1 MNNIYFMCENCGI
14 ETNGI
19 TFVNG
24 MKFCA
29 KCYHQIFGKDNQQT
43 EITQLKQQ
51 LAEKQNEIA
60 ELEQDLE
67 FTTKTANELIEIK
80 HKLEQELA
88 ELKSKYENCENERLQ
103 NRMDYLTMKN
113 KWLNSEKK
121 LAELKEKAIVV
132 PVKLG
137 DTIYVVPSKTNYEI
151 NIINKHKERNKVY
164 EYVVSE
170 IRYNK
175 YGYSVV
181 CELDNIP
188 FYFNYERAKRCC
200 EHFDTE
206 KFYGETWFTTEQEAQ
221 AKLKEIQGN
230 E

>member
-1 MNNIYFMCENCGI
+1 MEELVKKLKIGEKYNQNYSINEI
-14 ETNGI
+14 IKILE
-19 TFVNG
+19 
-24 MKFCA
+24 
-29 KCYHQIFGKDNQQT
+29 QKD
-43 EITQLKQQ
+43 KR
-51 LAEKQNEIA
+51 IA

-88 ELKSKYENCENERLQ
+88 ELK
-103 NRMDYLTMKN
+103 
-113 KWLNSEKK
+113 
-121 LAELKEKAIVV
+121 EKAIVP
-132 PVKLG
+132 PVKIG
-137 DTIYVVPSKTNYEI
+137 DTIYVVPSKPNYEI
-151 NIINKHKERNKVY
+151 NIINRHSELNKVY
-164 EYVVSE
+164 EYIVSE

-188 FYFNYERAKRCC
+188 FYFNYEKAKKWCC

-221 AKLKEIQGN
+221 EKLKEIQGN